1 MIKSPVAKNG
11 NTSLSAILSMVK
23 AYLSFLLYDSGI
35 NMDLPKSQCDK
46 DTALLIPIACGQHPG
61 ITSLID

>member
-11 NTSLSAILSMVK
+11 NISLSAILSMVK

-35 NMDLPKSQCDK
+35 NTDLPKSQRDK
-46 DTALLIPIACGQHPG
+46 DTAFLIPVACGQHPG
-61 ITSLID
+61 ITPSID